1 MYKKS
6 AYSHMLHVYDIGVVH
21 WYIHLDL
28 QKVTQHVRNE
38 VKGRI
43 SKRLLQENKAR
54 KCLVKLTFFY
64 PIIRAREFL
73 TCFVFL

>member
-1 MYKKS
+1 MYKKI

-28 QKVTQHVRNE
+28 QKVRQQVGNK

-43 SKRLLQENKAR
+43 SKQLLLENKAR
-54 KCLVKLTFFY
+54 
-64 PIIRAREFL
+64 
-73 TCFVFL
+73 